1 MFINFDEIITIMN
14 VLVCRSERT
23 IMICGEVAIMSDCG
37 NIHNDVVIKTM
48 TMMQ

>member
-23 IMICGEVAIMSDCG
+23 IMICDEVAIMSDCG